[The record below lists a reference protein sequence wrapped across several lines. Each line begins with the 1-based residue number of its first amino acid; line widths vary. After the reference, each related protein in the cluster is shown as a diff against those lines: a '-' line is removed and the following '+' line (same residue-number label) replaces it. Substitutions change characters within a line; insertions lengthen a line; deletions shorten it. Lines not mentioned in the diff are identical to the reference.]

1 MNIRPTDLAPR
12 ASGMRLALRLLVC
25 ALGLWLVGCAT
36 GPGANPRDPIEP
48 LNRGVFEFNEAV
60 DKAFLEPVAEAY
72 TAVTPRLVRTGV
84 SNFFNNLGEFWSV
97 ANNLLQAKPRQAVE
111 TWFRILVN
119 TLIGMG
125 GVFDVATEM
134 GIETHREDFG
144 QTLGRWGVPPGPY
157 VVVPLF
163 GPSTVRD
170 LAATVADTFGYPVG
184 QITPVRV
191 RNVLIGLDAI
201 DNRAGFL
208 QAGKLLD
215 ASALDKYVFSRDVYL
230 QKRRNDVYDG
240 SPPEEEDVQEPDA
253 PEARP

>member
-1 MNIRPTDLAPR
+1 MNIRLTDLAPR
-12 ASGMRLALRLLVC
+12 ASGFRLAIRLLVC
-25 ALGLWLVGCAT
+25 ALGLWLAGCAT

-60 DKAFLEPVAEAY
+60 DKAILEPIAEAY
-72 TAVTPRLVRTGV
+72 TTVTPRLVRTGV

-111 TWFRILVN
+111 TYFRILVN

-170 LAATVADTFGYPVG
+170 LAATVADTFGYPVS
-184 QITPVRV
+184 QINPVRV
-191 RNVLIGLDAI
+191 RNVLIGLDVI

-208 QAGKLLD
+208 QAGRLLD
-215 ASALDKYVFSRDVYL
+215 ESALDKYVFSRDVYL

-240 SPPEEEDVQEPDA
+240 SPPEEEDVQEPDTPDA
-253 PEARP
+253 KP